1 MPQKRNSPAGR
12 EPASLR
18 LAGPLA
24 AAGRSALREP
34 YARALSRIPRDELH
48 TRLFEGCL
56 NSKQTVSCLQ
66 GGSGESAQAV
76 RAPVWCALRN
86 GKCETFPESFT
97 EGSKNVRHL
106 PRYLS
111 IQRDPE
117 FFSAYH
123 H

>member
-1 MPQKRNSPAGR
+1 MACLVHPPKRK
-12 EPASLR
+12 
-18 LAGPLA
+18 
-24 AAGRSALREP
+24 
-34 YARALSRIPRDELH
+34 
-48 TRLFEGCL
+48 FETL
-56 NSKQTVSCLQ
+56 
-66 GGSGESAQAV
+66 
-76 RAPVWCALRN
+76 
-86 GKCETFPESFT
+86 PESFT

>member
-1 MPQKRNSPAGR
+1 MTYLVHPSKRKFKM
-12 EPASLR
+12 L
-18 LAGPLA
+18 L
-24 AAGRSALREP
+24 
-34 YARALSRIPRDELH
+34 
-48 TRLFEGCL
+48 
-56 NSKQTVSCLQ
+56 
-66 GGSGESAQAV
+66 ESI
-76 RAPVWCALRN
+76 
-86 GKCETFPESFT
+86 T

>member
-1 MPQKRNSPAGR
+1 MQSIMSANDPKRTYDCLAPAPGG
-12 EPASLR
+12 
-18 LAGPLA
+18 GP
-24 AAGRSALREP
+24 AAGTSAT
-34 YARALSRIPRDELH
+34 YSGSRW
-48 TRLFEGCL
+48 
-56 NSKQTVSCLQ
+56 
-66 GGSGESAQAV
+66 
-76 RAPVWCALRN
+76 PVWFTLRN
-86 GKCETFPESFT
+86 GTLKLSESFT

>member
-1 MPQKRNSPAGR
+1 MGRTLVQWASHPTWSAPRHAACIGISQQWRANLTDGNSVNPAQVTSIKKNFINLTVLAGDRNSI
-12 EPASLR
+12 LV
-18 LAGPLA
+18 
-24 AAGRSALREP
+24 
-34 YARALSRIPRDELH
+34 Y
-48 TRLFEGCL
+48 
-56 NSKQTVSCLQ
+56 
-66 GGSGESAQAV
+66 
-76 RAPVWCALRN
+76 
-86 GKCETFPESFT
+86 SFT

>member
-1 MPQKRNSPAGR
+1 VEISLAVGDFTDCLLLAHLRHTGLQMACLYPPKRK
-12 EPASLR
+12 
-18 LAGPLA
+18 
-24 AAGRSALREP
+24 
-34 YARALSRIPRDELH
+34 
-48 TRLFEGCL
+48 FETL
-56 NSKQTVSCLQ
+56 
-66 GGSGESAQAV
+66 
-76 RAPVWCALRN
+76 
-86 GKCETFPESFT
+86 PESFT

>member
-1 MPQKRNSPAGR
+1 MNVPRGSTKPVPCARWRMTMTMRKRPFVPQSGSPPKRK
-12 EPASLR
+12 
-18 LAGPLA
+18 
-24 AAGRSALREP
+24 
-34 YARALSRIPRDELH
+34 
-48 TRLFEGCL
+48 F
-56 NSKQTVSCLQ
+56 
-66 GGSGESAQAV
+66 
-76 RAPVWCALRN
+76 
-86 GKCETFPESFT
+86 ETFPESFT

>member
-1 MPQKRNSPAGR
+1 MQSIMSANVMTQSGHMTVWLP
-12 EPASLR
+12 R
-18 LAGPLA
+18 LGGGP
-24 AAGRSALREP
+24 AAGTSAT
-34 YARALSRIPRDELH
+34 YSGSR
-48 TRLFEGCL
+48 
-56 NSKQTVSCLQ
+56 
-66 GGSGESAQAV
+66 
-76 RAPVWCALRN
+76 LRN
-86 GKCETFPESFT
+86 GTLKLSESFT